1 MNDYT
6 KGILTG
12 ASLIF
17 CFFMFVSAKMQGNH
31 EHDTTE
37 INYNS
42 YTYGG
47 YGSLQEKI
55 KDLDSHNHYGEFAE
69 ERHSHYQY
77 AEERHSH
84 SKYALERH
92 SHY

>member
-6 KGILTG
+6 KGIVTG

>member
-47 YGSLQEKI
+47 YGSLQAKI

>member
-6 KGILTG
+6 KGIVTG

-17 CFFMFVSAKMQGNH
+17 CFFMFVSARMQGNH

-47 YGSLQEKI
+47 YGSLQAKI

>member
-6 KGILTG
+6 KGIVTG

-17 CFFMFVSAKMQGNH
+17 CFFMFVSARMQGNH

-47 YGSLQEKI
+47 YGSLQAKI

-69 ERHSHYQY
+69 ERHSH
-77 AEERHSH
+77 

-92 SHY
+92 SHYSK

>member
-6 KGILTG
+6 KGIVTG

-17 CFFMFVSAKMQGNH
+17 CFFMFVSARMQGNH

-69 ERHSHYQY
+69 ERHSH
-77 AEERHSH
+77 

>member
-12 ASLIF
+12 ASLIL
-17 CFFMFVSAKMQGNH
+17 CLLMFVGARVQGNH

-69 ERHSHYQY
+69 ERHSH
-77 AEERHSH
+77 

>member
-6 KGILTG
+6 KGIVTG

-17 CFFMFVSAKMQGNH
+17 CFFMFVSARMQGNH

-69 ERHSHYQY
+69 ERHSH
-77 AEERHSH
+77 

-92 SHY
+92 SHYSK